1 MVLSVAGARVFL
13 AEHQSKKVLKV
24 AGVAENAVEKG
35 LSARIELRTMV
46 EPSLSLERNMGSI
59 NMV

>member
-1 MVLSVAGARVFL
+1 MVLMVAGARVFL

-24 AGVAENAVEKG
+24 AGVAEKAVEKG
-35 LSARIELRTMV
+35 LSARIELKTMV

-59 NMV
+59 NIV